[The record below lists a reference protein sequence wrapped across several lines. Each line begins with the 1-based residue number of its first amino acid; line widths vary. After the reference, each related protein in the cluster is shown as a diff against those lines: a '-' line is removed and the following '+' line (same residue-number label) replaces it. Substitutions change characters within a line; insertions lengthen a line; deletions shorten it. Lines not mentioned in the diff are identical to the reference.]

1 MKKRRKDG
9 KAIQTSR
16 EVLEE
21 SFRKEGFSPPRA
33 CSRPLVVLDP
43 WNSSIYKS
51 TVAALADE
59 KSFAEKC
66 HRYPQHYNEAKYR
79 RILEANKPRTLDAW
93 KLRDAHPLCT
103 PVIVQKDPSSDI
115 PDITNVTHFLLE
127 PDMTLPEF
135 ADCIRSFLSDFEP
148 EWPIYVYFKNTVP
161 ETGALM
167 SAIDE
172 KNKDDDGFLRVTYG
186 ADWKKEG
193 VVFRSGDIPRIKEL
207 DGRNALKRSF
217 DEKLGIFNDFRKGTL
232 EVLERRISDA
242 KKMRQWY
249 PSHVPVIVEK
259 DGSSGLPELDAKK
272 YQVHG
277 DVTLEEFVGYLQ
289 TKVASKDP
297 LFVYFKN
304 TEHRNGTLM
313 SAIDEENRD
322 EDGFLRMTYCG
333 TRQRLDALKI
343 SESVV

>member
-1 MKKRRKDG
+1 MDWIVPNFCG
-9 KAIQTSR
+9 A
-16 EVLEE
+16 LW
-21 SFRKEGFSPPRA
+21 
-33 CSRPLVVLDP
+33 PLVFLDP

-51 TVAALADE
+51 KVAALADE
-59 KSFAEKC
+59 ESFAEKC
-66 HRYPQHYNEAKYR
+66 RRYPQHYNEAEYR
-79 RILEANKPRTLDAW
+79 RFLEANKPRTLDAW

-172 KNKDDDGFLRVTYG
+172 KNKDDDGFLRVTYS

-217 DEKLGIFNDFRKGTL
+217 DE
-232 EVLERRISDA
+232 
-242 KKMRQWY
+242 
-249 PSHVPVIVEK
+249 VIVEK
-259 DGSSGLPELDAKK
+259 DGSSALPELDAKK

-304 TEHRNGTLM
+304 TEHPNGTLM
-313 SAIDEENRD
+313 SAIDEKNRD

-333 TRQRLDALKI
+333 TRERLDALKI
-343 SESVV
+343 SGSVV

>member
-1 MKKRRKDG
+1 MDRLMDHIRYITRYTKFDMKKRSWDG

-21 SFRKEGFSPPRA
+21 SFRKQGFSPPRA
-33 CSRPLVVLDP
+33 CSRPLVFLDP

-59 KSFAEKC
+59 ESFAEKC
-66 HRYPQHYNEAKYR
+66 RRYPQHYNEAEYR
-79 RILEANKPRTLDAW
+79 RFLEANKPRTLDAW

-172 KNKDDDGFLRVTYG
+172 KNKDDDGFLRVTYS

-217 DEKLGIFNDFRKGTL
+217 DEKLGIFNDFTKGTL

-272 YQVHG
+272 LVSG
-277 DVTLEEFVGYLQ
+277 
-289 TKVASKDP
+289 S
-297 LFVYFKN
+297 
-304 TEHRNGTLM
+304 
-313 SAIDEENRD
+313 
-322 EDGFLRMTYCG
+322 FLPW
-333 TRQRLDALKI
+333 L
-343 SESVV
+343 S